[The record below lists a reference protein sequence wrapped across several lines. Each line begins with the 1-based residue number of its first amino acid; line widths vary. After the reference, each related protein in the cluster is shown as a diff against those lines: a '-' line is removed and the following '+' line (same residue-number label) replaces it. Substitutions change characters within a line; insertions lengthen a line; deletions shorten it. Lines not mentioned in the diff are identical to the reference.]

1 MSSSSPTRWP
11 RGAARVAALAASAL
25 LLLAACGDDDGDAAA
40 PDGTSTTSSTEITT
54 STTSGAV
61 SSSTTSTT
69 ERAPRAFVT
78 GTTLQPLVAPST
90 TAPDEGTV
98 ALSDLEVGDCA
109 DLPGLGLSESVEVT
123 TAELVDCD
131 DPHGVEVYLVAS
143 LNEDADAP
151 YPGDAAVLRA
161 ADETCYAAFADFV
174 GADYLDS
181 SLEIVH
187 VRPDAGIWEDGD
199 RRVHC
204 GVHARDLAPL
214 TGSVRGSG
222 R

>member
-1 MSSSSPTRWP
+1 MPRSSPAHR
-11 RGAARVAALAASAL
+11 RRVAALAGSAL
-25 LLLAACGDDDGDAAA
+25 LLLAACGGDDDGQSAG
-40 PDGTSTTSSTEITT
+40 PSGSSTTTSAPTTT
-54 STTSGAV
+54 STTDDVAD
-61 SSSTTSTT
+61 SSTTTTT

-78 GTTLQPLVAPST
+78 GTTLQPLIAPST
-90 TAPDEGTV
+90 TTPDEGTV
-98 ALSDLEVGDCA
+98 ALSDLEAGDCA

-123 TAELVDCD
+123 TAELVACE
-131 DPHGVEVYLVAS
+131 DPHGVEIYLVAS

-187 VRPDAGIWEDGD
+187 VRPDASIWDDGD

-204 GVHARDLAPL
+204 GVHARDLTPI